1 MVQFLKLFHKIFT
14 RFRSYLMSK
23 RGSENAQ
30 QRREDFEAEGDDE
43 DEPVDAGTFQKASAD
58 VLRSRRIV
66 SVSDRFK
73 ARAAAAPQ
81 SAAPAPAIPTAAT
94 GTDDGNALK
103 AVTVDAPDAPP
114 PNPFAGFA
122 ALASSSSPPASL
134 TGLAPDPAKPAA
146 ATEKESM
153 PPNPFA
159 GFNALTASASSPVA
173 GAAAANPF
181 AGFTGLCPP
190 KPTPDEKL
198 PAETDAA
205 VPDETAQPGE
215 NGGDEDAKPD
225 ATAAPNEPVQP

>member
-1 MVQFLKLFHKIFT
+1 
-14 RFRSYLMSK
+14 
-23 RGSENAQ
+23 
-30 QRREDFEAEGDDE
+30 
-43 DEPVDAGTFQKASAD
+43 
-58 VLRSRRIV
+58 
-66 SVSDRFK
+66 
-73 ARAAAAPQ
+73 
-81 SAAPAPAIPTAAT
+81 
-94 GTDDGNALK
+94 
-103 AVTVDAPDAPP
+103 
-114 PNPFAGFA
+114 
-122 ALASSSSPPASL
+122 
-134 TGLAPDPAKPAA
+134 
-146 ATEKESM
+146 M

-198 PAETDAA
+198 PAETNAA